1 MLNHDWS
8 VRLMTSVLLLFFFLC
23 AKVLLRDSR
32 FCSDSLIKLPGLEE
46 FSSRC
51 GKLLLSQEP
60 LGPRSSPFLRRELGD
75 YRELAKVTFPFVLIE
90 LPRLELISCYGF
102 QGIVSDRA

>member
-46 FSSRC
+46 YPRAVENYFYLKNPSVHAPRRFFAGSSAITANWQ
-51 GKLLLSQEP
+51 K
-60 LGPRSSPFLRRELGD
+60 
-75 YRELAKVTFPFVLIE
+75 
-90 LPRLELISCYGF
+90 
-102 QGIVSDRA
+102 